1 MTDAQYLFVIDS
13 REKKS
18 VARSELHRKGGRK
31 SKKCTLPSDY
41 LTEKQRK
48 ELNGAVESYSLNY
61 FYTWA
66 QFKALP
72 DDIQVEWINHMSK
85 KYDCGYTSIAKLVLN
100 KPCTTVRYYLARKG
114 TFDQIVCRERGS
126 TKEARDGIARLRD
139 DLAAERGEVIDAS
152 TAAEV
157 ALGKPAEAPPI
168 TAARLELNR
177 FDFDAFKILA
187 NMFSGKDVCVRI
199 EVTEQWGKANG

>member
-1 MTDAQYLFVIDS
+1 MTDAQYLFVSDS

-18 VARSELHRKGGRK
+18 VARSAVHRRGGSK

-48 ELNGAVESYSLNY
+48 ELNGAVESFDLNK
-61 FYTWA
+61 FYTWTE
-66 QFKALP
+66 FVTLP
-72 DDIQVEWINHMSK
+72 PDIQVEWMNHMIA
-85 KYDCGYTSIAKLVLN
+85 KYDCGFTAIAQTVLDITGSAVRQYLAQKGTLARIAK
-100 KPCTTVRYYLARKG
+100 KKG
-114 TFDQIVCRERGS
+114 RTSGENL
-126 TKEARDGIARLRD
+126 ARLRD
-139 DLAAERGEVIDAS
+139 DLAAERGEVIDIREDKFGVPA
-152 TAAEV
+152 T
-157 ALGKPAEAPPI
+157 KPSQDTHI

>member
-1 MTDAQYLFVIDS
+1 MNEYERTFVSDC

-18 VARSELHRKGGRK
+18 VARSAAHRKGGG

-48 ELNGAVESYSLNY
+48 EMNGTVDSYSLNY

-85 KYDCGYTSIAKLVLN
+85 KYDCGYTAIAKIVLN
-100 KPCTTVRYYLARKG
+100 ITSSTILHYFKQEG
-114 TFDQIVCRERGS
+114 TFDRIEKRKPGATR
-126 TKEARDGIARLRD
+126 EARKALACLRE
-139 DLAAERGEVIDAS
+139 DLAVARGEVIDLRGDKFGVSA
-152 TAAEV
+152 T
-157 ALGKPAEAPPI
+157 KPSQDTPI

-177 FDFDAFKILA
+177 FDFDAFKMLD
-187 NMFSGKDVCVRI
+187 NMFAGKSVTVTIDVQ
-199 EVTEQWGKANG
+199 EVKNGE

>member
-1 MTDAQYLFVIDS
+1 MTDAQYLFVSDS

-18 VARSELHRKGGRK
+18 VARSAVHRRGGR

-48 ELNGAVESYSLNY
+48 EMNGTVDSYSLNY

-85 KYDCGYTSIAKLVLN
+85 KYDCGYTGIAKIVLN
-100 KPCTTVRYYLARKG
+100 ITSSTIQQYFKQKG
-114 TFDQIVCRERGS
+114 TFDRIEKRKPGATR
-126 TKEARDGIARLRD
+126 EARKALACLRE
-139 DLAAERGEVIDAS
+139 DLAVARGEVIDLRGDKFGVPA
-152 TAAEV
+152 T
-157 ALGKPAEAPPI
+157 KPSQDTPI

-187 NMFSGKDVCVRI
+187 NMFAGKRVTVTLDVQ
-199 EVTEQWGKANG
+199 EVENVE

>member
-1 MTDAQYLFVIDS
+1 MTDAQYLFVSDS

-18 VARSELHRKGGRK
+18 VARSAVHRRGGSK

-48 ELNGAVESYSLNY
+48 ELNGTVDSYSLNY

-85 KYDCGYTSIAKLVLN
+85 KYDCGYTAIARMVLN
-100 KPCTTVRYYLARKG
+100 TTAGSIRQYFERKG
-114 TFDQIVCRERGS
+114 TLDRIEKRKLGV
-126 TKEARDGIARLRD
+126 TKEQRQALARLRD
-139 DLAAERGEVIDAS
+139 DLAVERGEVIDVS
-152 TAAEV
+152 TAAG
-157 ALGKPAEAPPI
+157 ALGKPAEAPPV

-177 FDFDAFKILA
+177 FDFDAFNILA

-199 EVTEQWGKANG
+199 EVTEQWGKENG

>member
-1 MTDAQYLFVIDS
+1 MIDAQYLFVSDS

-18 VARSELHRKGGRK
+18 VARSAAHRKGGRK

-48 ELNGAVESYSLNY
+48 ELNGAVDSYSLNY

-85 KYDCGYTSIAKLVLN
+85 KYDCGYTAIAKMVLN
-100 KPCTTVRYYLARKG
+100 TTAGSIRQYFERKG
-114 TFDQIVCRERGS
+114 TLDQIERRKLGV
-126 TKEARDGIARLRD
+126 TKEQRQALARLRD

-152 TAAEV
+152 TV
-157 ALGKPAEAPPI
+157 AGVAPGKPAEAPPI

>member
-1 MTDAQYLFVIDS
+1 MTDAQYLFVSDS

-18 VARSELHRKGGRK
+18 VARSAVHRKGGRK

-48 ELNGAVESYSLNY
+48 ELNGAVDSYSLNY

-85 KYDCGYTSIAKLVLN
+85 KYDCGYTAIAKLVLN
-100 KPCTTVRYYLARKG
+100 KPYTTFHYYLARKG
-114 TFDQIVCRERGS
+114 ILDQIVRRERGA

-152 TAAEV
+152 TAAG
-157 ALGKPAEAPPI
+157 ALGKPEEAPPI

-187 NMFSGKDVCVRI
+187 NMFNGKDVCVRI
-199 EVTEQWGKANG
+199 EVTEQWGKTNG